1 MKGDRGL
8 WTLLF
13 LALFLA
19 LWEEPAGG
27 VITSVSVTPS
37 NTLGFAL
44 GELSAAQ
51 MFLLAIAFLKIVI
64 LYAGGVLPIPV
75 DLNKIWSPFI
85 YLIKGFGKQEEEDPY
100 LQYVELPGA
109 HYGRSLQDMD
119 ASTFMLDCPM
129 QFVCDVDAWANRDH
143 QHLTERLIASWFRN
157 PNHTW
162 TKPDAQV
169 FAGVGTCKEMYPCPF
184 NVQDVVGFHIPGTN
198 QLANT
203 QEDAL

>member
-1 MKGDRGL
+1 MDVWWL
-8 WTLLF
+8 WWGV
-13 LALFLA
+13 ALS
-19 LWEEPAGG
+19 P
-27 VITSVSVTPS
+27 
-37 NTLGFAL
+37 
-44 GELSAAQ
+44 
-51 MFLLAIAFLKIVI
+51 AFLIDQCQAVFEDAEI
-64 LYAGGVLPIPV
+64 ELGDFV
-75 DLNKIWSPFI
+75 D
-85 YLIKGFGKQEEEDPY
+85 FGKLNLMQFSLVAVSTVVFVLMWAVGLIPMNIN
-100 LQYVELPGA
+100 LGRRTRRHPHTLP
-109 HYGRSLQDMD
+109 STMD

>member
-1 MKGDRGL
+1 MWGSGRAGDVLPLLLGCTWL
-8 WTLLF
+8 TLVQ
-13 LALFLA
+13 AVV
-19 LWEEPAGG
+19 EEIE
-27 VITSVSVTPS
+27 VDPS
-37 NTLGFAL
+37 NTNGFEL
-44 GELSAAQ
+44 GELS
-51 MFLLAIAFLKIVI
+51 FLQFVLGCVIFIKIVA
-64 LYAGGVLPIPV
+64 LYAVGVLPIEV
-75 DLNKIWSPFI
+75 DL
-85 YLIKGFGKQEEEDPY
+85 GFNSDS
-100 LQYVELPGA
+100 LA
-109 HYGRSLQDMD
+109 SRRTFTGRDMD